1 MAQRIDSAK
10 RVINGTYTEVWVD
23 GILKAECTAC
33 QAKIAKNKT
42 VIQLCG
48 QFMEDKKATGGS
60 GTGSLT
66 MHKVDSADL
75 EEEQGVLN
83 GIDRR
88 YTIIT
93 KVNDPDAYGCE
104 RIAFYNCSFDDVTLA
119 DHKTATPGTV
129 TRPFT
134 FTRYELL
141 DVIEPN

>member
-60 GTGSLT
+60 GSGGVPAWCGRVPPLFLS
-66 MHKVDSADL
+66 VYPRAPSSRSA
-75 EEEQGVLN
+75 
-83 GIDRR
+83 
-88 YTIIT
+88 
-93 KVNDPDAYGCE
+93 AW
-104 RIAFYNCSFDDVTLA
+104 AS
-119 DHKTATPGTV
+119 
-129 TRPFT
+129 
-134 FTRYELL
+134 
-141 DVIEPN
+141 